1 MNGDFNLDGK
11 LVFPS
16 GADNSNLI
24 RAHATESAKGIGASG
39 QIRFVTKG
47 DEEGYWYLYN
57 HPSSDWA
64 DYDEGTVPSG
74 QRIATLG
81 DLVGTEKTVMV
92 RTQRINVTSDTNH
105 IAVPASG
112 EYFQLRARLRT
123 ATGSE
128 MQLKINDIGSGYLRT
143 RYGTSDQAQTLR
155 LDSELIN
162 TPLPIGG
169 TSIGDNGGAVAA
181 TIDVYDPAHTGL
193 SPIIQTQ
200 LASTSG
206 QGVVGAQQLS
216 YMFNES
222 ILLDLPSVTVSGVN
236 ITGLNHNS
244 VGDLILEGSYVDV
257 YEAMDVNTLVGI
269 NSQALNDLTDVTAA
283 SPTNSEVLVYDG
295 NGWSTSGVVVSR
307 LHDVGDVV
315 NNSEGRTFV
324 GHPGD
329 RIPLVWDKNAG
340 RWDDSGSGLS
350 IYHNDNAPAVYIKT
364 NGGGANISAINDNQS
379 QTNYFGRATHAAYN
393 HQIYWAMSNR
403 SASSAFSFF
412 EAFSSSGGDTEINLR
427 GDGAIFSDIS
437 ASTPAD
443 YAEYF
448 ESVDPS
454 GIEPGYAVQLSSTS
468 GLIELASSGTEI
480 IGFVSAAPAMA
491 ADAAWDRW
499 HNKYLKDKFGAYQL
513 DLSGHRQLNPAFD
526 PEQEYVP
533 RSDRPE
539 WQPVG
544 MLGKIWVRSSDTDV
558 VAGDSVKLDVSSSGM
573 MQKASPGDSPKWR
586 VIEAHDYDPAD
597 GYQVVKILFS

>member
-307 LHDVGDVV
+307 LFGIKRQGDGTTLVV
-315 NNSEGRTFV
+315 VLVFITTMVLQQFTSKRMAAAPTLAQLMTTKVKQITLVEQ
-324 GHPGD
+324 PMP
-329 RIPLVWDKNAG
+329 RIIN
-340 RWDDSGSGLS
+340 RFSGLCLTDQQARHS
-350 IYHNDNAPAVYIKT
+350 ASLRLFPAV
-364 NGGGANISAINDNQS
+364 
-379 QTNYFGRATHAAYN
+379 
-393 HQIYWAMSNR
+393 
-403 SASSAFSFF
+403 
-412 EAFSSSGGDTEINLR
+412 EEILKLTC
-427 GDGAIFSDIS
+427 A
-437 ASTPAD
+437 
-443 YAEYF
+443 
-448 ESVDPS
+448 
-454 GIEPGYAVQLSSTS
+454 
-468 GLIELASSGTEI
+468 
-480 IGFVSAAPAMA
+480 AMA
-491 ADAAWDRW
+491 
-499 HNKYLKDKFGAYQL
+499 LSLVTFQL
-513 DLSGHRQLNPAFD
+513 VRPLTTQSTLSL
-526 PEQEYVP
+526 
-533 RSDRPE
+533 
-539 WQPVG
+539 
-544 MLGKIWVRSSDTDV
+544 
-558 VAGDSVKLDVSSSGM
+558 
-573 MQKASPGDSPKWR
+573 
-586 VIEAHDYDPAD
+586 
-597 GYQVVKILFS
+597 